1 MEEGAQA
8 KAEGEGS
15 PVENEAVNAGNEVA
29 VEGGNVETEEQAT
42 GAGGE
47 NGAVAEGAGVEGG
60 VDPAEE
66 EDLDAA
72 LEDVKKKLK
81 EWEEDEAAKLDD
93 IQEAS
98 AQEGSAGATVQ
109 QSDLDSRSIYV
120 GNVDYSATPAEL
132 QAHFQ
137 DCGQI
142 NRITILCNKA
152 TGQPKG
158 FAYIEFAEE
167 EAVSN
172 ATILNES
179 TFKGRQIKV
188 SPKRTNIPG
197 VSTTERGRGRGRGRG
212 RVFRGSYRAGYR
224 GRHAPY

>member
-8 KAEGEGS
+8 KGEGEGA
-15 PVENEAVNAGNEVA
+15 PVESEVVNAGNEVA
-29 VEGGNVETEEQAT
+29 VEGGNAGTEEQAA

-47 NGAVAEGAGVEGG
+47 NGAVAKGAGVEG
-60 VDPAEE
+60 VDPADE
-66 EDLDAA
+66 EDVDAA
-72 LEDVKKKLK
+72 FEDVKKRLK
-81 EWEEDEAAKLDD
+81 EWDEAAKLED

-98 AQEGSAGATVQ
+98 AQEGSAGTTVQ
-109 QSDLDSRSIYV
+109 QPDLDSRSIYV

>member
-1 MEEGAQA
+1 MEEGPQA
-8 KAEGEGS
+8 HAEGEGA
-15 PVENEAVNAGNEVA
+15 PVDNEVVNAGNEGA
-29 VEGGNVETEEQAT
+29 AEGGNVQTEEQLDGT
-42 GAGGE
+42 EGE
-47 NGAVAEGAGVEGG
+47 NGAIAEGTGVEG
-60 VDPAEE
+60 VDPGEE

-98 AQEGSAGATVQ
+98 AQEGSAGTTVQ

-120 GNVDYSATPAEL
+120 GNVDYSSTPAEL